1 MKLLDEKGLTT
12 VWAAIKGKFINKSYA
27 DEKYA
32 NKTELQGVKDW
43 TQQNFLSLTGGRVN
57 GDTSFAGNINIRYNI
72 NVQGNVSAYHNVSA
86 SHFIM
91 NEGTSTQA
99 LMANGSVKEIGSAN
113 GIATLDSN
121 GYVPLAQ
128 LGNLNT
134 TVAEVVTELP
144 TTNIKKHI
152 YLIRDTNGVTQ
163 NQYQEYIYTGDTS
176 AVYDASKWE
185 RLGYYS
191 IDVDLADYAKKNV
204 AVGNLQIIYTESF
217 VDIGLLDING
227 REIGHAIMNPV
238 GNSVCGVMTPEYK
251 HKLDGIADNATADS
265 AIAIEE
271 IDALN

>member
-12 VWAAIKGKFINKSYA
+12 VWAAIKGKFINKSDA

-43 TQQNFLSLTGGRVN
+43 AQQNFLSLTGGRVN
-57 GDTSFAGNINIRYNI
+57 GDTDFAGNINVSDNI
-72 NVQGNVSAYHNVSA
+72 NVYGNVYAYHNVSA

-91 NEGTSTQA
+91 NEGTSTQT

-113 GIATLDSN
+113 GIAALDSN

-128 LGNLNT
+128 LGNLDT

-144 TTNIKKHI
+144 TTDIKKHI

-176 AVYDASKWE
+176 ADYDSSKWE
-185 RLGYYS
+185 KLGECS
-191 IDVDLADYAKKNV
+191 IDVDLSKYDMAIKRPDIIHSLDYVTLYYFNFKSDTTSAYSVKLN
-204 AVGNLQIIYTESF
+204 
-217 VDIGLLDING
+217 
-227 REIGHAIMNPV
+227 HA
-238 GNSVCGVMTPEYK
+238 SHSASGVMIADDK
-251 HKLDGIADNATADS
+251 IKLDGIANNATADS